1 MRSAAGMLTQEG
13 WGGLPGPLA
22 ARLHRIPTHFI
33 LYLHGVAWKLPYLH
47 LAPLA
52 ERELSPQVRS
62 VYSGG
67 WANDSAIYSPDM
79 LVSAPAC
86 TRCTMDH
93 ATRVVL
99 WPNPLDSHRHQREG
113 GFHPLL
119 QVSPGR

>member
-1 MRSAAGMLTQEG
+1 MMAGIFTIFATVVPFLLT
-13 WGGLPGPLA
+13 
-22 ARLHRIPTHFI
+22 
-33 LYLHGVAWKLPYLH
+33 LYSSSNDAVAIYG
-47 LAPLA
+47 
-52 ERELSPQVRS
+52 QM
-62 VYSGG
+62 
-67 WANDSAIYSPDM
+67 ANDSAIYSPDM